1 MNEEKITIALVED
14 HAEFR
19 TSFCEYI
26 NFNKAYHCTP
36 FPNSQSI
43 LAHIK
48 ESHTCPR
55 IILMD
60 INMPG
65 KDGIECTRI
74 IKNKYPN
81 TLVMM
86 CTNSEDDDKIFK
98 ALQAGASGYI
108 LKQDTSKEI
117 FNALE
122 NLLQGGSPMSPLIA
136 RKVVESFSVIK
147 KQESPAE
154 LLSERENHILN
165 QLAAGMRIKQVAEHN
180 FVSVNTV
187 KTHIRRIYTKL
198 QVNTLFG
205 AVNSLKNN
213 NQS

>member
-1 MNEEKITIALVED
+1 MNNETIKVALVED

-19 TSFCEYI
+19 LSLCEYI
-26 NFNKAYHCTP
+26 NNNKLFECTAY
-36 FPNSQSI
+36 PNSQSI

-48 ESHTCPR
+48 ETHTCPK

-65 KDGIECTRI
+65 KDGIECAQI
-74 IKNKYPN
+74 IKSKYPE

-86 CTNSEDDDKIFK
+86 CTNSEDDEKIFK

-108 LKQDTSKEI
+108 LKQDTSNDI

-122 NLLQGGSPMSPLIA
+122 NLLQGGSPMSPVIA
-136 RKVVESFSVIK
+136 RKVVESFSHIK
-147 KQESPAE
+147 KITTPVE
-154 LLSERENHILN
+154 LLSERENHILE
-165 QLAAGMRIKQVAEHN
+165 QLASGMRIKQVAELN

-187 KTHIRRIYTKL
+187 KTHIRRIYNKL
-198 QVNTLFG
+198 QVNTLMA
-205 AVNSLKNN
+205 AVNSIKK
-213 NQS
+213 

>member
-1 MNEEKITIALVED
+1 MDNEIITVALVED

-19 TSFCEYI
+19 ESLCQYI
-26 NFNKAYHCTP
+26 NNNKHYHCTS

-43 LAHIK
+43 LMHIK
-48 ESHTCPR
+48 ETHSCPK
-55 IILMD
+55 IVLMD

-65 KDGIECTRI
+65 KDGIECTQI

-98 ALQAGASGYI
+98 ALQAGATGYI
-108 LKQDTSKEI
+108 LKQDTSNDI

-122 NLLQGGSPMSPLIA
+122 NLLHGGSPMSPVIA
-136 RKVVESFSVIK
+136 RKVVESFSQIK
-147 KQESPAE
+147 KSESPIE
-154 LLSERENHILN
+154 MLSERENHILE
-165 QLAAGMRIKQVAEHN
+165 QLAAGMRIKQVAEQN

-187 KTHIRRIYTKL
+187 KTHIRRIYNKL
-198 QVNTLFG
+198 QVNTLLG
-205 AVNSLKNN
+205 AVNSMK
-213 NQS
+213 SK

>member
-1 MNEEKITIALVED
+1 MSSEQISVALVED

-19 TSFCEYI
+19 NSLCEYI
-26 NFNKAYHCTP
+26 NNNKIYHCKA

-48 ESHTCPR
+48 ETHQCPK
-55 IILMD
+55 IIIMD

-65 KDGIECTRI
+65 KDGIECTQI

-81 TLVMM
+81 SLVMM

-108 LKQDTSKEI
+108 LKQDTSNDI

-122 NLLQGGSPMSPLIA
+122 NLLQGGSPMSPVIA
-136 RKVVESFSVIK
+136 RKVVESFSQIK
-147 KQESPAE
+147 KNESPVE
-154 LLSERENHILN
+154 ILSERENHILE
-165 QLAAGMRIKQVAEHN
+165 QLAAGLRIKQVAEQN
-180 FVSVNTV
+180 FVSINTV
-187 KTHIRRIYTKL
+187 KTHIRRIYNKL
-198 QVNTLFG
+198 QVNTLMA
-205 AVNSLKNN
+205 AVNTIKK
-213 NQS
+213 

>member
-1 MNEEKITIALVED
+1 MSSEQISVALVED

-19 TSFCEYI
+19 NSLCEYI
-26 NFNKAYHCTP
+26 NNNKTYHCIA
-36 FPNSQSI
+36 FPNSQSV
-43 LAHIK
+43 LSYIK
-48 ESHTCPR
+48 ESHQCPK

-65 KDGIECTRI
+65 KDGIECTQI
-74 IKNKYPN
+74 IKNKYPQS
-81 TLVMM
+81 LVMM

-108 LKQDTSKEI
+108 LKQDTSNDI

-136 RKVVESFSVIK
+136 RKVVESFSQIK
-147 KQESPAE
+147 KNENPVE
-154 LLSERENHILN
+154 ILSERENHILE
-165 QLAAGMRIKQVAEHN
+165 QLASGLRIKQVAEQN

-187 KTHIRRIYTKL
+187 KTHIRRIYNKL
-198 QVNTLFG
+198 QVNTLMA
-205 AVNSLKNN
+205 AVNSIKK
-213 NQS
+213 

>member
-1 MNEEKITIALVED
+1 MESEIITVALVED

-19 TSFCEYI
+19 ASLCEYI
-26 NFNKAYHCTP
+26 NNNKMYQCTA

-48 ESHTCPR
+48 ETHTCPKVV
-55 IILMD
+55 LMD

-65 KDGIECTRI
+65 KDGIECTQI

-98 ALQAGASGYI
+98 ALQAGATGYI
-108 LKQDTSKEI
+108 LKQDTSNDI

-122 NLLQGGSPMSPLIA
+122 NLLHGGSPMSPVIA
-136 RKVVESFSVIK
+136 RKVVESFSQIK
-147 KQESPAE
+147 KNESPIE
-154 LLSERENHILN
+154 MLSERENHILE
-165 QLAAGMRIKQVAEHN
+165 QLAAGMRIKQVAEQN
-180 FVSVNTV
+180 FVSINTV
-187 KTHIRRIYTKL
+187 KTHIRRIYNKL
-198 QVNTLFG
+198 QVNTLLG
-205 AVNSLKNN
+205 AVNSMKR
-213 NQS
+213 

>member
-1 MNEEKITIALVED
+1 MGSEIITIALVED

-19 TSFCEYI
+19 NSLCEYI
-26 NFNKAYHCTP
+26 NNNKAYQCSA

-43 LAHIK
+43 LSRIK
-48 ESHTCPR
+48 ETHSCPQ

-65 KDGIECTRI
+65 KDGIECTQI

-108 LKQDTSKEI
+108 LKQDTSKDI

-122 NLLQGGSPMSPLIA
+122 NLLHGGSPMSPVIA
-136 RKVVESFSVIK
+136 RIVVASFSQIK
-147 KQESPAE
+147 KNESPAE
-154 LLSERENHILN
+154 MLSERENRILE
-165 QLAAGMRIKQVAEHN
+165 QLASGMRIKQVAEQN
-180 FVSVNTV
+180 FVSINTV
-187 KTHIRRIYTKL
+187 KTHIRRIYNKL
-198 QVNTLFG
+198 QVNSLLA
-205 AVNSLKNN
+205 AVNSLKK
-213 NQS
+213 